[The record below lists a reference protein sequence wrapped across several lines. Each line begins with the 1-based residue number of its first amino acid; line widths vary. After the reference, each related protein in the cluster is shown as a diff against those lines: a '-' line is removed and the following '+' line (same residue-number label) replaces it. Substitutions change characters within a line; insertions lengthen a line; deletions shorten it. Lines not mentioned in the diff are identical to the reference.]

1 MLFCVSHKSPK
12 IAALLSSLPDGGP
25 FDRHYLGFFQCF
37 NQQLFFE
44 AHEVL
49 EELWL
54 PERGGPRD
62 LFYKG
67 LIQLA
72 GAFVHVQKGRRQ
84 PALALLGLARQ
95 NLGRFPNIY
104 ENLDISRVLIL
115 IDHWASELDVQ
126 TGPLARRE
134 EESWPN
140 LRLGADEP
148 RQ

>member
-1 MLFCVSHKSPK
+1 MSHKSPK

-37 NQQLFFE
+37 NEQLFFE

-54 PERGGPRD
+54 PQRGGPRD

-72 GAFVHVQKGRRQ
+72 GAFVHVQKRRRQ
-84 PALALLGLARQ
+84 PALALFGLARQ
-95 NLGRFPNIY
+95 NLKRFPNIY
-104 ENLDISRVLIL
+104 ENLDLSVVLVLI
-115 IDHWASELDVQ
+115 DRWASELDSQ
-126 TGPLARRE
+126 TGPLARPE
-134 EESWPN
+134 KEAWPN
-140 LRLGADEP
+140 LRLHAAEP
-148 RQ
+148 LRQRQ